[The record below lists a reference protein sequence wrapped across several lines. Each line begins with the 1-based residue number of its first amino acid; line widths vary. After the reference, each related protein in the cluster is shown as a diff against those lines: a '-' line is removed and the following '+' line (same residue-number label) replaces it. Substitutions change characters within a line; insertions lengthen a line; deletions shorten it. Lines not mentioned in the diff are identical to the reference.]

1 MRIVLDSRGLY
12 FPEQNDLPTLARQ
25 LDHDLRSPLTTIC
38 SYAQCLAM
46 APDLPPEKQQ
56 YYCRIVEAEARRIGR
71 LTGYHLTII
80 APPLFNH
87 LEEISFAQAFVEAWE
102 DLRDIFELYEIT
114 VQYPPAPEITFL
126 WAPLVLQ
133 QLIWATLDL
142 GLQAAMAQRFLALRW
157 EPAEAALGMNL
168 QCAGRPEKPL
178 MESFAFR
185 ALQVL
190 LQQRGGEA
198 ILRHDKEWLTLRLP
212 LRGEVCSYQS
222 ASSLE
227 KSA

>member
-1 MRIVLDSRGLY
+1 MRIVLDNRGLY
-12 FPEQNDLPTLARQ
+12 FPQQNDLPTLARQ

-46 APDLPPEKQQ
+46 ASDLPPEKHQ

-71 LTGYHLTII
+71 LASYHLTII
-80 APPLFNH
+80 APPLFN
-87 LEEISFAQAFVEAWE
+87 LVEEISFAQAFAEAWE
-102 DLRDIFELYEIT
+102 EVRDIFELYEIT
-114 VQYPPAPEITFL
+114 VQCPPAPDITFT

-133 QLIWATLDL
+133 QLLWAKLDV
-142 GLQAAMAQRFLALRW
+142 GLQAAMTQRFLALHW
-157 EPAEAALGMNL
+157 EPNDTALDICLQGAAP
-168 QCAGRPEKPL
+168 PEKPL
-178 MESFAFR
+178 AESFAFR

-198 ILRHDKEWLTLRLP
+198 ILRQDKVWLTMRLP
-212 LRGEVCSYQS
+212 VTGEVCSPQQRS
-222 ASSLE
+222 ILE